1 MAPQMATQTAETNS
15 RPRQLGRSAMA
26 LLVGFVVG
34 VVLSLGTDFVLHLV
48 GVFPAL
54 GDPVGSKPLLLATIY
69 RTIYSVLACYVTA
82 RLAPDRPMGHALTA
96 GAIGFAISTLGAVV
110 TWNKGPAFGPHWYP
124 VVLIVLAMPSAWLG
138 GKLRRIQP

>member
-1 MAPQMATQTAETNS
+1 MATQTAQTGA
-15 RPRQLGRSAMA
+15 RPRQLGRSVIA

-82 RLAPDRPMGHALTA
+82 RLAPDRPMGHALAA

-138 GKLRRIQP
+138 GKLRRTQP

>member
-1 MAPQMATQTAETNS
+1 MATQTAQTS
-15 RPRQLGRSAMA
+15 ARPRQLGRSVIA

-82 RLAPDRPMGHALTA
+82 RLAPDRPMGHALAA

-138 GKLRRIQP
+138 GKLRRTQP

>member
-1 MAPQMATQTAETNS
+1 MATQTAETS
-15 RPRQLGRSAMA
+15 ARPRQLGRSAIA

-82 RLAPDRPMGHALTA
+82 LLAPDRPMGHALTA

-138 GKLRRIQP
+138 GKLRSTQP